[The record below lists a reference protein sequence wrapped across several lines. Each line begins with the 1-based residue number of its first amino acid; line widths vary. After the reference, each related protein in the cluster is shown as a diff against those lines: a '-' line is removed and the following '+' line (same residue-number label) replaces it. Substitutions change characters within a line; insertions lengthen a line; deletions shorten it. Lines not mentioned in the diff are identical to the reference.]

1 MKLRKKKQ
9 TFETLNNR
17 MHELRYSIA
26 TDKTELAEILA
37 LLEQYKIDVEVTTR
51 SVKDEF
57 GVSPM
62 FSWQESLSV

>member
-1 MKLRKKKQ
+1 
-9 TFETLNNR
+9 

-26 TDKTELAEILA
+26 TDKAELAEILA
-37 LLEQYKIDVEVTTR
+37 LLEQYKVDVEVTTR
-51 SVKDEF
+51 SIKDEF

>member
-1 MKLRKKKQ
+1 MKLRNKKQ
-9 TFETLNNR
+9 TFESLNNR

-26 TDKTELAEILA
+26 TDKAELAEVLA
-37 LLEQYKIDVEVTTR
+37 LLEQYKVDVEVST
-51 SVKDEF
+51 SSIKDEF

>member
-9 TFETLNNR
+9 TFESLNHR

-37 LLEQYKIDVEVTTR
+37 SLEQYKVDVEVSTR

>member
-1 MKLRKKKQ
+1 MKLRNKKQ

-37 LLEQYKIDVEVTTR
+37 LLEQYKVDVEVSTR
-51 SVKDEF
+51 SAKDEF
-57 GVSPM
+57 GVTPM

>member
-9 TFETLNNR
+9 TFESLNHR
-17 MHELRYSIA
+17 MHELRYRIA

-37 LLEQYKIDVEVTTR
+37 LLEQYKVDVEVSTR

-57 GVSPM
+57 GVTPM

>member
-1 MKLRKKKQ
+1 MKIRKKQQ
-9 TFETLNNR
+9 TFETLNTR
-17 MHELRYSIA
+17 MNELRYSIA

-37 LLEQYKIDVEVTTR
+37 LLEQYKVDVEVTTR

-57 GVSPM
+57 GVTPM

>member
-9 TFETLNNR
+9 TFETLNIR

-26 TDKTELAEILA
+26 TDKAELAEILA
-37 LLEQYKIDVEVTTR
+37 LLDQYKVDVEVTTR

-57 GVSPM
+57 GVTPI

>member
-1 MKLRKKKQ
+1 
-9 TFETLNNR
+9 
-17 MHELRYSIA
+17 MHELRYRIA
-26 TDKTELAEILA
+26 TDKAELADILA
-37 LLEQYKIDVEVTTR
+37 SLEQYKVDVEVSTR